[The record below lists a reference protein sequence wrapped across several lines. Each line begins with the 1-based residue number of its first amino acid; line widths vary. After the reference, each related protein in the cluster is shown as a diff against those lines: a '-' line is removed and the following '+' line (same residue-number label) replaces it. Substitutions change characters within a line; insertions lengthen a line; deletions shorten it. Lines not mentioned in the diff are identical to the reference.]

1 MKSKAL
7 IALGIAAVIAVGAA
21 VAVAT
26 MQQSPAPRAEIG
38 NRLFPQL
45 AARADDIRTIQ
56 VRHKNGSF
64 SIVRTDDG
72 WVVPEQSNYPASID
86 EVRRVLVGLAEL
98 RALEAKTRSPNLY
111 PELQVE
117 DVSAPDAKSVQ
128 LTLKDANGG
137 DVLSV
142 LVGKQRFGRGTSS
155 AGDGVYIRRSDDAQ
169 AWLAQGRLTVNR
181 DAVQWLDRKIV
192 DVKRERVRTVS
203 LRTTEKEVTVT
214 RTDPSEN
221 DFTLAGVPDDHKVKS
236 SWEINSIGG
245 AFESLELD
253 AVKPV
258 AEVKFPETPAA
269 EAVTFDGLKLT
280 AYLADQDGGTW
291 VRFVA
296 AFEPSSQPTE
306 QADAAQAAEKKEE
319 EVAANEAKDK
329 ADKDDASKLKP
340 ADEVR
345 KEVETINA
353 RVGNWAY
360 KLPSYKIDT
369 FRKKFNDLIEPKE
382 KKAS

>member
-1 MKSKAL
+1 MKPKAL
-7 IALGIAAVIAVGAA
+7 IALGIAAAVAVGAA
-21 VAVAT
+21 FTVAT
-26 MQQSPAPRAEIG
+26 MQQSPEPRAEIG

-45 AARADDIRTIQ
+45 AARAEDIRMIQ
-56 VRHKNGSF
+56 VQHKDGSF
-64 SIVRTDDG
+64 SIVRTDDR
-72 WVVPEQSNYPASID
+72 WTVPEQSNYPASID

-98 RALEAKTRSPNLY
+98 RALEPKTRSADLY

-117 DVSAPDAKSVQ
+117 DVSAPNAKSVK

-142 LVGKQRFGRGTSS
+142 LVGKQRFGRGGTS

-169 AWLAQGRLTVNR
+169 AWLAQGRLTINR
-181 DAVQWLDRKIV
+181 EAVQWLDRKIV
-192 DVKRERVRTVS
+192 DVKRDRVRTVS
-203 LRTTEKEVTVT
+203 LRTNEKTVTVS
-214 RTDPSEN
+214 RAKPSES
-221 DFTLAGVPDDHKVKS
+221 DFTLADVPDDHKVKS
-236 SWEINSIGG
+236 SWDVNAIGG

-253 AVKPV
+253 AVKPA
-258 AEVKFPETPAA
+258 AEIKFPETPAA

-280 AYLADQDGGTW
+280 AYLADQDGTW

-296 AFEPSSQPTE
+296 AFEPPSQPAE
-306 QADAAQAAEKKEE
+306 QAEAEK
-319 EVAANEAKDK
+319 AADKKDEAAASEAKDK
-329 ADKDDASKLKP
+329 ADKNDAPKLKP
-340 ADEVR
+340 ADEVK

-353 RVGNWAY
+353 RVGSWAY

-369 FRKKFNDLIEPKE
+369 FRKKLDDLIEPKE